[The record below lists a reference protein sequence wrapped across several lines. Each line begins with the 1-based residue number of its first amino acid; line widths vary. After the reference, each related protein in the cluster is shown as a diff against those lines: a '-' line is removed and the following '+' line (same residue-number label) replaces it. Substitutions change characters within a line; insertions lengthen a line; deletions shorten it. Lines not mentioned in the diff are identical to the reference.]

1 MLSKASFIRGPRALL
16 LIPGVLLALVLLV
29 WLVPL
34 RGGSGREGQG
44 RQEFASPY
52 PRRLISLAP
61 SLTEILYFLE
71 LGDRLVGVTA
81 YCNYPPEARTK
92 PRIGTYWEFNLEA
105 VLALKPDLVLVMAD
119 QGEGES
125 SWAAL
130 RRWGIPLFLARADTL
145 PELFS
150 LIREVARLTG
160 QEEVARRKLPPLED
174 RARRIAARFQNRPA
188 PRVFLQIDQEPL
200 ITVGRLA
207 IQHDLINRAGGVNI
221 AGHIHQRYPLF
232 NLEEVLQAQPQVLL
246 FTGMA
251 GEQLLNSRRLFW
263 QQWPMLPA
271 VAADRLHW
279 VEPDLIDR
287 PGPRLVDGLELLA
300 RLFHPGL

>member
-1 MLSKASFIRGPRALL
+1 MSKASFIRGPWALL
-16 LIPGVLLALVLLV
+16 LIPGALLALVLLV
-29 WLVPL
+29 WLGPL
-34 RGGSGREGQG
+34 RGESGREGQG
-44 RQEFASPY
+44 GQEFAGPP

-105 VLALKPDLVLVMAD
+105 ILALKPDLVLVMAD

-160 QEEVARRKLPPLED
+160 QEEVARRKLPALED

-200 ITVGRLA
+200 ITVGQLA
-207 IQHDLINRAGGVNI
+207 IQNDLINRAGGVNI
-221 AGHIHQRYPLF
+221 AGHIHQRYPIF

-251 GEQLLNSRRLFW
+251 GEQLLKSRRLFW
-263 QQWPMLPA
+263 QRWPMLPA
-271 VAADRLHW
+271 VAADRLYW

-300 RLFHPGL
+300 HLFHPGS

>member
-1 MLSKASFIRGPRALL
+1 MSKASFIRGPWALL
-16 LIPGVLLALVLLV
+16 LIPGALLALVFLV
-29 WLVPL
+29 WLGPL
-34 RGGSGREGQG
+34 RGESGREGQG
-44 RQEFASPY
+44 RQEFSGPP

-160 QEEVARRKLPPLED
+160 QEEVARRKLPALED
-174 RARRIAARFQNRPA
+174 RARRIAARCQNCPT

-200 ITVGRLA
+200 ITVGQLA
-207 IQHDLINRAGGVNI
+207 IQNDLINRAGGVNI
-221 AGHIHQRYPLF
+221 AGHIHQRYPIF

-251 GEQLLNSRRLFW
+251 GEQLLKSRRLFW

-271 VAADRLHW
+271 VAADRLYW

-300 RLFHPGL
+300 RLFHPGS